1 LERNTIAD
9 LVKAL
14 DQKRKSLAKQRKP
27 RRAVVAARR

>member
-14 DQKRKSLAKQRKP
+14 DQKRKTLAKQRKP
-27 RRAVVAARR
+27 RRAVAARK